1 MSETFPNTGRPQG
14 DAPFHAGEQALQ
26 ARVGVL
32 DRMQQIGRRVI
43 RDHMPEE
50 HRELFQKL
58 PFMLLGAL
66 DSAQRPW
73 ASMLAGEPGF
83 ITAPDAY
90 SLRIAALPHAQD
102 ALTDAVQA
110 GVQVGLLGIELAT
123 RRRNRMNGPV
133 VERGEGYFGVQVQQ
147 SFGNC
152 PKYIQARELRLQPET
167 PASGPAL
174 VTTGPLA
181 AEAAACIAQADTFF
195 IATAAADAA
204 LGSTAANG
212 GVDVSHRGG
221 KPGFVRVTQENGHT
235 VLTSPDFVGN
245 FFFNTLGN
253 LQVNPRAGLLF
264 VDFAQG
270 HLLQLTG
277 EAQVIWEGK
286 ELAAFA
292 GARRLLKFRVDEARW
307 RPRAWPLRAASVG
320 YAAQLASTGSWDAM
334 AVAAPGRTLQDL
346 GGAS

>member
-1 MSETFPNTGRPQG
+1 MSEPSSNTDRPQG

-26 ARVGVL
+26 ARAGVL
-32 DRMQQIGRRVI
+32 ERLQQVGHRVI

-58 PFMLLGAL
+58 PFVLLGAL
-66 DSAQRPW
+66 DGTQRPW
-73 ASMLAGEPGF
+73 ASMLAGKPGF
-83 ITAPDAY
+83 IAAPDAY
-90 SLRIAALPHAQD
+90 GLRIAALPHAQD
-102 ALTDAVQA
+102 ALADAVQA
-110 GVQVGLLGIELAT
+110 GAQVGLLGIEPST
-123 RRRNRMNGPV
+123 RRRNRMNGLV
-133 VERGEGYFGVQVQQ
+133 VERGEGCFHVRVRQ

-167 PASGPAL
+167 AADGPAL

-181 AEAAACIAQADTFF
+181 AEAAACVARADTFF
-195 IATAAADAA
+195 IATATADAA
-204 LGSTAANG
+204 QGHTAANG

-221 KPGFVRVTQENGHT
+221 KPGFVRVTQEQGHT

-245 FFFNTLGN
+245 AFFNTLGN
-253 LQVNPRAGLLF
+253 LQLNPRAGLLF

-277 EAQVIWEGK
+277 EAQVVWEGE

-292 GARRLLKFRVDEARW
+292 GAQRLLKFRVDEARW
-307 RPRAWPLRAASVG
+307 RPGAWPLRAASVG
-320 YAAQLASTGSWDAM
+320 YATQLASTGSWE
-334 AVAAPGRTLQDL
+334 AVRIAAPGPSPEKPD
-346 GGAS
+346 GAG